1 MVCILDE
8 SKLKFLTK
16 LCFTPSDIAIILSA
30 FGYNNFLR
38 LLTNILDNNDLWV
51 IEEYLGL
58 TASLIISLNLFFNII
73 FRKIDT
79 GIFLTANKTSG
90 EYYFIYFLILK

>member
-38 LLTNILDNNDLWV
+38 LLTNILDNNDL
-51 IEEYLGL
+51 
-58 TASLIISLNLFFNII
+58 
-73 FRKIDT
+73 
-79 GIFLTANKTSG
+79 
-90 EYYFIYFLILK
+90 